1 MSVSR
6 QGIRTGQVHS
16 LLPPSLFRH
25 LSNKVYVEL
34 GELGKVFRTHALILA
49 FVSLLR
55 FHKQMALTL
64 KITEFQ
70 T

>member
-6 QGIRTGQVHS
+6 WGIRRAEVHT
-16 LLPPSLFRH
+16 LLPPSLFRC
-25 LSNKVYVEL
+25 LSSKVYVEL
-34 GELGKVFRTHALILA
+34 GEFGIVFRTHPLILA
-49 FVSLLR
+49 VGSLLR
-55 FHKQMALTL
+55 FHKQMIITL